1 MKIIR
6 LAVMA
11 NLIFAFIMGCSGNY
25 GKIHTQSESDAKATQ
40 KELLNNWTEYNV
52 YINRSRSVVRLGG
65 PFEAG
70 AIVFDPKNDDR
81 KILVG
86 RWWDTVKDQQAWAE
100 IVKANT
106 TSAGDF
112 DINPLGS
119 TRVIYSTGVREIWG
133 PDNQLYGFIICLG
146 GDQVIVKK
154 IDEKSIRISRSSG
167 YGGGAP

>member
-11 NLIFAFIMGCSGNY
+11 NLIIGFMMGCSASY
-25 GKIHTQSESDAKATQ
+25 GTLKTQSASDAKATQ

-52 YINRSRSVVRLGG
+52 YINRSRAVVRLAG

-106 TSAGDF
+106 TRAGDF

-133 PDNQLYGFIICLG
+133 SDNQLYGFIISLG
-146 GDQVIVKK
+146 GDSVMVKK
-154 IDEKSIRISRSSG
+154 IDEKSIRLSRSSRFQ
-167 YGGGAP
+167 GGAP